1 VFYNEIS
8 YFFLQ
13 TSVILFWIYNNV
25 KVNKVIYIIDGMVV
39 EGQGSN
45 GLDFIRDVKS

>member
-1 VFYNEIS
+1 MKTLNYKIK
-8 YFFLQ
+8 
-13 TSVILFWIYNNV
+13 TSVLSRYSCIIKKNQLF
-25 KVNKVIYIIDGMVV
+25 DLVV